1 MIELLSPKLREAR
14 WPGPPARRS
23 FDECQRSVNVRSSIL
38 QRSLIER
45 SRSPRNRHGSAQHRT
60 RELLRGHGFREQRA
74 LHQIKTHLTHGL
86 VPGPSLHAPS
96 DGAGA
101 EAIGKIKDFA
111 TCRLFQPVFD
121 AAGDEFP
128 FDLDFYEGKII
139 KANQRRPFRANIVNC
154 YADIAEP
161 KPSSERSRQI

>member
-14 WPGPPARRS
+14 WTGPPARRS

-139 KANQRRPFRANIVNC
+139 EANQRRLFRANIVN
-154 YADIAEP
+154 
-161 KPSSERSRQI
+161 R